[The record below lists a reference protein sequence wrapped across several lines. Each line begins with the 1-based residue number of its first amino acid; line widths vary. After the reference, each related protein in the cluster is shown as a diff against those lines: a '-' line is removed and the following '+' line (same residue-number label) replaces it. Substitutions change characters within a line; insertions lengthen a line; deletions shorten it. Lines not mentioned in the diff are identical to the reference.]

1 MRSLQRK
8 SWPQNPDGTTK
19 APAHYK
25 TFLSDLIDNFGRY
38 CCYCEIRA
46 RSLDV
51 EHISPKSLNSSYTC
65 NWFNL
70 LLACPTCNRDYKKNK
85 NTSRG
90 GLIWPDDSDTFDM
103 FVYHDD
109 GSMTVNSSLHPR
121 VQTCAQNTID
131 IMCLNPQNYKN
142 NDICNIR
149 REQWDIANDLLADYE
164 QNLLSVD
171 RIVKNVVANGYWSVW
186 MTVFKDHPEV
196 TQKIA
201 DAFPGTLPKYCTP

>member
-1 MRSLQRK
+1 MRSLNRPE
-8 SWPQNPDGTTK
+8 WPK
-19 APAHYK
+19 YK
-25 TFLSDLIDNFGRY
+25 NGKLRNYKNYSSFLKYLFKYFGRY

-51 EHISPKSLNSSYTC
+51 EHISPKSLNSTYIC

-70 LLACPTCNRDYKKNK
+70 LIACPTCNRDYKKNK
-85 NTSRG
+85 NASRG
-90 GLIWPDDSDTFDM
+90 GLVWPDDSDTFDM

-109 GSMTVNSSLHPR
+109 GSMTVNSSLHSR
-121 VQTCAQNTID
+121 VQICAQNTID
-131 IMCLNPQNYKN
+131 LMHLNPQNDEN

-164 QNLLSVD
+164 QKVLSID

-196 TQKIA
+196 TKKIA